1 MIEHEFPLETLA
13 SRLKIQSKK
22 LASGK
27 CQVKFVLKQDD
38 KAELYGYLLSDSSDT
53 LREVVQ
59 RIQDGLEQK
68 SQPDR
73 YFHAHL
79 FDVGRRKQMNNDI
92 IIFDLP

>member
-1 MIEHEFPLETLA
+1 MIEHEFPLDTLT

-27 CQVKFVLKQDD
+27 CQVKFVLKHDD
-38 KAELYGYLLSDSSDT
+38 KPELYGYLLSDSSDT
-53 LREVVQ
+53 LREVIK
-59 RIQDGLEQK
+59 RIQNGLEQK
-68 SQPDR
+68 AQPDR

-79 FDVGRRKQMNNDI
+79 FDVGRRKQINSDI